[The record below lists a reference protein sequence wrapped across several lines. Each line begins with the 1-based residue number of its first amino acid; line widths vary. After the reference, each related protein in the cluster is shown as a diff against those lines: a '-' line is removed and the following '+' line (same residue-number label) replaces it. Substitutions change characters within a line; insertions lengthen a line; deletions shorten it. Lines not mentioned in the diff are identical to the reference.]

1 MKIVFNK
8 IPSLAKYFY
17 LVGFVV
23 LLGAMS
29 SYFIVQIKTDQVLI
43 QQAFIIGAIIV
54 AIGSVINTVYQFK
67 SKK

>member
-43 QQAFIIGAIIV
+43 QQAFILGAIIV